1 LKSAIKTALTGLAG
15 ARGID
20 LEATGRH
27 ATDRHALPG
36 GSEWATIRLAQI
48 KNT

>member
-27 ATDRHALPG
+27 ALPG
-36 GSEWATIRLAQI
+36 GSEWATIHLAQI